1 MIKVYSRNMTPLGRL
16 TNAFNV
22 GYTIELNGLGS
33 ATFTLPLDDPKNAL
47 CTPFNFVELYDNGER
62 VDLYRIMPKA
72 TEKSESTETITYN
85 CEHVLAT
92 LIDDVIFG
100 YFQRSNYTTRAVL
113 TDVLAYQE
121 STRWILGDC
130 DFTRYFH
137 YGAEHETVL
146 SVLLSVP
153 RPFDVAYQWTWDTTV
168 FPWVLHLKA
177 ATDEISGEARWG
189 KNIVGITKEEDP
201 LPVATRIYPLGYGEG
216 VNQLNIRAVNPT
228 GLPYIQADTVADY
241 GVINY
246 IWVDRRYE
254 DVDSLFSAAK
264 IKLEEL
270 KRPLRSYTLD
280 LVELKLL
287 GDYSRYDVGKL
298 VRIHDA
304 DIGVV
309 DVRVMKYAKSD
320 VGEQPWAVSLEIGN
334 KRDNLAVSQ
343 TDLERRQQ
351 INDTYS
357 QGSTNVDSYPYQDN
371 CDAQHPAVIR
381 FYLDEDL
388 INVNTLD
395 LTLETSNFRAYSRAI
410 EGGGAVVSSTSA
422 GGAVVKSTSSGGG
435 STQTSTSGGGTTAS
449 SSSGGGTSTSTSSGG
464 GTSTST
470 SNGGGSTQTSAAGG
484 DHKHTMFVRNND
496 VSGPPPLNMYEA
508 SNGSLVRLEA
518 ANQVLETWGSSGNHT
533 HSVAVPTHSHNF
545 TVPSH
550 SHDFTVPNHTHNVT
564 IPNHSHNVVIPA
576 HTHEIDIPSHTHQI
590 TLPNHTHEI
599 EHGIYTLNSMPTAL
613 EIRVDGNLVPHT
625 ELRAD
630 KLNLIPYLAKDS
642 SGKVTRGTRHEVT
655 IRPNGLARINAQI
668 DARYFI
674 QSRIG
679 GTY

>member
-1 MIKVYSRNMTPLGRL
+1 MTADREAKCRSNNAAPIKVALRVWDEFKGEVVGVEKPASPAPTQTAEPKPPAPPAPKSIEQLADEVIAGKHGTGEARRKALGAQFAAVQALVNEKLGAAKPKTVAQLAREVIDGKWGNGQQRTQRL
-16 TNAFNV
+16 TNAGHNASAV
-22 GYTIELNGLGS
+22 QAEVNRILGASSS
-33 ATFTLPLDDPKNAL
+33 AKPAPVRKS
-47 CTPFNFVELYDNGER
+47 
-62 VDLYRIMPKA
+62 VDQIAR
-72 TEKSESTETITYN
+72 E
-85 CEHVLAT
+85 
-92 LIDDVIFG
+92 VIAG
-100 YFQRSNYTTRAVL
+100 KWGNNPQRSA
-113 TDVLAYQE
+113 QE

-381 FYLDEDL
+381 FYFL
-388 INVNTLD
+388 
-395 LTLETSNFRAYSRAI
+395 FRSFCGRDYV
-410 EGGGAVVSSTSA
+410 G
-422 GGAVVKSTSSGGG
+422 K
-435 STQTSTSGGGTTAS
+435 
-449 SSSGGGTSTSTSSGG
+449 
-464 GTSTST
+464 
-470 SNGGGSTQTSAAGG
+470 
-484 DHKHTMFVRNND
+484 RNYY
-496 VSGPPPLNMYEA
+496 V
-508 SNGSLVRLEA
+508 
-518 ANQVLETWGSSGNHT
+518 
-533 HSVAVPTHSHNF
+533 
-545 TVPSH
+545 
-550 SHDFTVPNHTHNVT
+550 
-564 IPNHSHNVVIPA
+564 
-576 HTHEIDIPSHTHQI
+576 
-590 TLPNHTHEI
+590 
-599 EHGIYTLNSMPTAL
+599 
-613 EIRVDGNLVPHT
+613 
-625 ELRAD
+625 
-630 KLNLIPYLAKDS
+630 
-642 SGKVTRGTRHEVT
+642 
-655 IRPNGLARINAQI
+655 
-668 DARYFI
+668 
-674 QSRIG
+674 
-679 GTY
+679 